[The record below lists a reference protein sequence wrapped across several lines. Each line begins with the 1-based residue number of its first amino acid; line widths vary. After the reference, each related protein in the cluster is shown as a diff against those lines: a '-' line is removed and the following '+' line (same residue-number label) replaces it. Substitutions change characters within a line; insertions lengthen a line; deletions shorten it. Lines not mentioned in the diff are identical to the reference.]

1 MKNKIVFAVLIL
13 LFPLTIYASEIKLDC
28 PKEIAPKSE
37 FTCQIKGKTDML
49 VTGISA
55 KIQTDKSL
63 ELVSVITDKIW
74 QGDGKD
80 GDIKIFTDSEVTG
93 DFNIGTIKFKTNGEN
108 NNISID
114 SIIFYDNKV
123 KSHKIESV
131 SVNIFVNNEIKE
143 NNQTNNISS
152 NYLVDLEIE
161 NHDLSFSKQNNEYEI
176 KIGNENKLNINPVL
190 EDESATYEILGNENL
205 KNGSKVRINV
215 IAKDGSK
222 STYILNIIK
231 DGVNKKL
238 TLAFAIIIFIL
249 VTVNLVRLVFKQ
261 RNRGKKNEC

>member
-13 LFPLTIYASEIKLDC
+13 LFPITIYASEIKLDC
-28 PKEIAPKSE
+28 PKEIASKSE

-49 VTGISA
+49 ITGISA
-55 KIQTDKSL
+55 KVKANQSA
-63 ELVSVITDKIW
+63 ELISVITDKKW

-80 GDIKIFTDSEVTG
+80 GDIKIFIDPEITG
-93 DFNIGTIKFKTNGEN
+93 EFDIGTIKLKTNGKN

-114 SIIFYDNKV
+114 SIIFYDDKV

-131 SVNIFVNNEIKE
+131 SVNIPVNNEIKE
-143 NNQTNNISS
+143 NDQTSISS

-161 NHDLSFSKQNNEYEI
+161 DHDLSFSKQNNEYEI

-190 EDESATYEILGNENL
+190 EDESATYEILGNKNL
-205 KNGSKVRINV
+205 KNGSKVKINV
-215 IAKDGSK
+215 IAEDGSK
-222 STYILNIIK
+222 STYILNIVK

-238 TLAFAIIIFIL
+238 TLTFAIIIFVL
-249 VTVNLVRLVFKQ
+249 VTVNLIRLVFKQ